1 MRMEESER
9 GVRGVRGVHS
19 NVWEAVSRQEVAC
32 AWPAGGEHAPLS
44 FCPRR
49 KMTGGSGGGLGRQL
63 QYWAY
68 W

>member
-1 MRMEESER
+1 MSE

-19 NVWEAVSRQEVAC
+19 DVREAVSRQEVAC

-49 KMTGGSGGGLGRQL
+49 KTIGGQRWWAGPPATVLGLLVGAR
-63 QYWAY
+63 
-68 W
+68 